1 MTLAKKLY
9 LHFLVFILIY
19 IEFGYQMVVTEA
31 LHGSIRMLII
41 LASVLP
47 LIFMLRSIKRSS
59 VIVILYLFAFVLLSS
74 IRDASLNNSI
84 LLLIP
89 IFVGFVIA
97 NSIEFADLAKVYTNV
112 IVFLAAYSIVTFVL
126 SLLFPSLIQKL
137 PLLGHRYEFQA
148 TMHNAFF
155 SVCISNSEV
164 IRNYGIAWEPG
175 AFALLLCVSLY
186 CLLAFE
192 RKINKAKLLIIIVA
206 LITTFST
213 MGYFVMLGILLSF
226 MFSRKGGNVQAKKI
240 VVIFLLTFVILLL
253 ALPSSATEI
262 VFGKLSG
269 LFSEGNDVSYTTQ
282 ARLNAITYPFE
293 AFCSSPIVGVGYD
306 RFSYINQTLCNG
318 VATNTILNWFAIGGS
333 LLGIPCAYLYIKFI
347 LKISSQQKMS
357 ILSKFIIVC
366 SAIMM
371 VSTESLLRISLMYV
385 FVFYGCG
392 NQLWKCENENFVY
405 LGSI

>member
-1 MTLAKKLY
+1 MTLAKKVY
-9 LHFLVFILIY
+9 LHFLVFTLIY

-31 LHGSIRMLII
+31 LHGSIRMLIL
-41 LASVLP
+41 LASILP
-47 LIFMLRSIKRSS
+47 LIFVLRSIKRSS
-59 VIVILYLFAFVLLSS
+59 VMVILYLFAFVLLSS

-97 NSIEFADLAKVYTNV
+97 NSIEFADLAKAYTNV
-112 IVFLAAYSIVTFVL
+112 IVFLAGYSIVTFVL
-126 SLLFPSLIQKL
+126 SLVFPSLIQKL
-137 PLLGHRYEFQA
+137 PFLGYRYEFQA

-155 SVCISNSEV
+155 SVCISNSEA

-175 AFALLLCVSLY
+175 AFALLLCISLY

-213 MGYFVMLGILLSF
+213 MGYLVMLGILLSF
-226 MFSRKGGNVQAKKI
+226 MFSRKGGNVQAQKI
-240 VVIFLLTFVILLL
+240 VVIFLISFVILLL

-269 LFSEGNDVSYTTQ
+269 LFSDGNDVAYTTK
-282 ARLNAITYPFE
+282 ARLNAIVYPFE

-318 VATNTILNWFAIGGS
+318 VATNTIINWFAIGGS

-357 ILSKFIIVC
+357 ILSKLIITC

-392 NQLWKCENENFVY
+392 NQLWKCENENSVY